1 MSVFLALVLAL
12 SLLPTAALAE
22 PAEQEDLPQLEDALP
37 EEQERNDEDE
47 NDVQEDSALQN
58 SEGVLSEGYPSPA
71 PEDGEA
77 EDPVIGET
85 PEEDPE
91 EDLPTIEFI
100 TSGPGRSSSQDGP
113 RRAQSAAARQSYEY
127 TDDYFGQQL
136 GDGTPARALYNK
148 LVETY
153 AGASATPGTTIVSV
167 DSGTTLT
174 TQDSLDA
181 LAAFDRDHSEVFWLS
196 PKSFSSS
203 SVTFEISSP
212 WTADGLS
219 SLISQV
225 DSKAQELA
233 NAAKSKSNE
242 PLLQVKYVHDWL
254 VNNNTYNTAAAGSAS
269 YSSNSPWEAVSALG
283 LSSDGPVCEGY
294 ARAFKLV
301 CDKLNIHCVL
311 VSGQGNGGDHMWN
324 YVQLDGIWY
333 FIDVT
338 WDDPSNV
345 EMLSFEHFLL
355 GGSSKHVNN
364 SQFIHSESSGTTIY
378 NKEFSYP
385 ALGGAEYD
393 YMNKLGVAS
402 VKITASPE
410 ADGTVNLEN
419 IGETPYYKVPADGT
433 RDITLTVQFLDGEGN
448 SVSLPND
455 LCAVRW
461 TPINNIT
468 LTDNK
473 DNTATLSLSGATSG
487 YTGIPLTVTF
497 IRNKWEKVSTIYYT
511 QGEPTPA
518 SSIKISCD
526 TLTPGADGKYVV
538 ELPATG
544 SSSNIFKALDSDNKP
559 LSNVTWSVSP
569 ADKGV
574 SFLSSAM
581 ASLTVTSDAELGE
594 YTVTATSATGDTAS
608 VTVVVKKA
616 EPVPKSVTLSVANG
630 FMLHIPDETGSA
642 CNVLSCEAGFIDQ
655 YGEWVNTNEIL
666 DKIALSAKVT
676 GPSPAT
682 TDVTG
687 SFDFQ
692 VKKLTSGQKEIQ
704 LKVTNP
710 ALAEGNYSVAV
721 TWNYNRG
728 QATGTNT
735 FFFNTSKFTFSNWPE
750 VETLAPAATITYG
763 MTWAQ
768 IFKNLQAQSYT
779 GGFGAD
785 AAQQLTGKLY
795 LSDED
800 ASKAP
805 APGEQTVTLY
815 YRTDAKSNSDAG
827 YSYPAG
833 AFERSKVYT
842 VTIPKPQV
850 SLTIHDAEMTY
861 GETLPQFSFTADQA
875 LPEGAIDLDYT
886 VKNQNG
892 DTQDITQPLLPG
904 TYQITGAVKA
914 GSSSDYDVTAIA
926 PGTLTVNKASATLA
940 FEGSTTVSLSDLT
953 AHQAN
958 LSGLPGLPDKVKVTY
973 GGKTV
978 EATPQIA
985 WASKGSSVA
994 DVLKQF
1000 ADNGSLAS
1008 ATAYLTA
1015 AITLP
1020 EELANIVEVTSNT
1033 LEYPVL
1039 VTGKNVATIT
1049 PKAGLDLSKT
1059 YDGQAVTKPSAS
1071 DFTITGKEGALT
1083 PGVDEFTVSF
1093 RVKGGSEIEA
1103 PKDKGDYT
1111 LVVTFANND
1120 YLGTYEADFTISPLE
1135 AQLEWAGAGARTYD
1149 GTASNVTATVGNLV
1163 SGDAVTVTVTGGTE
1177 KNAGSYTATASGLA
1191 GAAAGN
1197 YVLPEAN
1204 TQPYTID
1211 KKARTVK
1218 PSELT
1223 LLPGSL
1229 SGTLAVDGLIAAD
1242 TDSAE
1247 DRALTLAFASGA
1259 DNTIVSL
1266 NSATGVVTALK
1277 NGTTILTVSA
1287 AETTNYQAIAPTQV
1301 AVAAF
1306 VTPVTGATAAGDT
1319 GDQLVASLEG
1329 NTVKVTGFVAKQD
1342 QAITVTLTLA
1352 GGGLTQTPSADGST
1366 ITVNAGDIVVGTYT
1380 VDLSGVK
1387 AVPQNVTIQPG
1398 TNPAPAVSDGIA
1410 QENQSA
1416 AADAAAN
1423 LAPEASGLTGA
1434 ASDELVKAGEDA
1446 AAGAEG
1452 KAVVVETQLVVTV
1465 KDYVPTGAEKVLKL
1479 EIAPQYTVKVD
1490 NQVVKTTP
1498 ITALPAS
1505 ITISVKIPDGLFT
1518 NMANVYVRHHL
1529 KNGGTEILKTSWN
1542 GTSKV
1547 LSWLQGSFSQVDIFE
1562 DARTAT
1568 VTFKGDTTQTIVYTP
1583 DMVGQA
1589 LPASKD
1595 GWKYEGKTYTTMT
1608 DELLKAISDAGG
1620 TATLTP
1626 AVSTPVT
1633 PPPVNPGKPGGN
1645 TPSTPSGGSSS
1656 SSSSSSGTPGT
1667 IYTSSSSSGGSYS
1680 VSAPKPSNGS
1690 VSLSSGSARPGATVT
1705 ITPKPNQGYEL
1716 DTLTVLDK
1724 DGSRVQV
1731 QEKDGKYTFTMPKSK
1746 VTVEATFR
1754 PIGESGTP
1762 AFADLPA
1769 GYWAENAILWASQN
1783 GYMNGTSSTTFNPDG
1798 IITRQQMWMILARLN
1813 GRSPADFAGAR
1824 AWAMEAGVS
1833 DGTNG
1838 GSAMSRQQMVTFLHR
1853 YGQMKGYA
1861 LTGSTELGSFPDG
1874 SAVSGYA
1881 QEPLSWAVANGI
1893 VAGTSQGTLNPGGTA
1908 TRAQF
1913 AVILQRF
1920 YQNVVEA

>member
-1 MSVFLALVLAL
+1 M
-12 SLLPTAALAE
+12 T
-22 PAEQEDLPQLEDALP
+22 
-37 EEQERNDEDE
+37 
-47 NDVQEDSALQN
+47 
-58 SEGVLSEGYPSPA
+58 
-71 PEDGEA
+71 
-77 EDPVIGET
+77 
-85 PEEDPE
+85 
-91 EDLPTIEFI
+91 
-100 TSGPGRSSSQDGP
+100 
-113 RRAQSAAARQSYEY
+113 
-127 TDDYFGQQL
+127 
-136 GDGTPARALYNK
+136 
-148 LVETY
+148 
-153 AGASATPGTTIVSV
+153 
-167 DSGTTLT
+167 
-174 TQDSLDA
+174 
-181 LAAFDRDHSEVFWLS
+181 
-196 PKSFSSS
+196 
-203 SVTFEISSP
+203 
-212 WTADGLS
+212 
-219 SLISQV
+219 
-225 DSKAQELA
+225 
-233 NAAKSKSNE
+233 
-242 PLLQVKYVHDWL
+242 
-254 VNNNTYNTAAAGSAS
+254 
-269 YSSNSPWEAVSALG
+269 
-283 LSSDGPVCEGY
+283 
-294 ARAFKLV
+294 
-301 CDKLNIHCVL
+301 
-311 VSGQGNGGDHMWN
+311 
-324 YVQLDGIWY
+324 
-333 FIDVT
+333 
-338 WDDPSNV
+338 
-345 EMLSFEHFLL
+345 
-355 GGSSKHVNN
+355 
-364 SQFIHSESSGTTIY
+364 
-378 NKEFSYP
+378 
-385 ALGGAEYD
+385 
-393 YMNKLGVAS
+393 
-402 VKITASPE
+402 
-410 ADGTVNLEN
+410 
-419 IGETPYYKVPADGT
+419 
-433 RDITLTVQFLDGEGN
+433 
-448 SVSLPND
+448 
-455 LCAVRW
+455 
-461 TPINNIT
+461 
-468 LTDNK
+468 
-473 DNTATLSLSGATSG
+473 
-487 YTGIPLTVTF
+487 
-497 IRNKWEKVSTIYYT
+497 
-511 QGEPTPA
+511 
-518 SSIKISCD
+518 
-526 TLTPGADGKYVV
+526 
-538 ELPATG
+538 
-544 SSSNIFKALDSDNKP
+544 
-559 LSNVTWSVSP
+559 
-569 ADKGV
+569 
-574 SFLSSAM
+574 
-581 ASLTVTSDAELGE
+581 SLTVTSSAETGE

-616 EPVPKSVTLSVANG
+616 EPVPKSVTLSVADG

-815 YRTDAKSNSDAG
+815 YRTDAKSNPDAG

-1083 PGVDEFTVSF
+1083 PGADEFTVSF

-1446 AAGAEG
+1446 TAGAEG